1 MKSRIQK
8 TFITTPAVIERKWY
22 VVDAQGK
29 TLGRLASRIV
39 PYLTGKNKPIYSPNL
54 DCGDFV
60 VIINCDKIHTTSDR
74 MDTKLYWRH
83 SGYPGGI
90 KSTTLREM
98 MSRHPDRALRIA
110 IKGMLPKG
118 ALGHQIINKLKIYAG
133 ADHPHA
139 AQKPE
144 ALEL

>member
-1 MKSRIQK
+1 MRVKDQK
-8 TFITTPAVIERKWY
+8 TYAASPKDIQARWF

-29 TLGRLASRIV
+29 TLGRLASKIV

-60 VIINCDKIHTTSDR
+60 VVINVEKIHVTGKRMEDKI
-74 MDTKLYWRH
+74 YWRH

-90 KSTTLREM
+90 YGTKLKDLVSKHP
-98 MSRHPDRALRIA
+98 SRPLQFA
-110 IKGMLPKG
+110 IKRMLPKG
-118 ALGHQIINKLKIYAG
+118 ALGHQIIGKLKIYAG
-133 ADHPHA
+133 NEHPHA

-144 ALEL
+144 VLEL